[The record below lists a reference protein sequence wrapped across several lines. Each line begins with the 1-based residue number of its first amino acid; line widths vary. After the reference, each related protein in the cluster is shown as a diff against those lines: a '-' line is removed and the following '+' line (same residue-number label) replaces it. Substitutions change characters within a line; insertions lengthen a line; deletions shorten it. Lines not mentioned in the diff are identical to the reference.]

1 MNKDDSKK
9 LTFAEK
15 HPKLNMLLG
24 LFILVVML
32 FVAIWILKV
41 VFKFLGDG
49 IYKLI
54 NWISEVGSNLDAV
67 VIVALISGVISIS
80 GIVISS
86 IVAKSLE
93 YKRTRR
99 EYLAKKREQPYGEYI
114 DMIYK
119 IQQSSKPGKGYPKE
133 EMVEDILKFSKSI
146 TLWGSPKVVSN
157 WVRFREIAMKD
168 GNKGIENLL
177 ITEELMNDMRKD
189 LGLPRVKKG
198 NLLAFF
204 INDIKDA
211 MKKQQNK

>member
-1 MNKDDSKK
+1 MKKTESKN

-15 HPKLNMLLG
+15 HPKLNVLLG
-24 LFILVVML
+24 LFILIGLVYIA
-32 FVAIWILKV
+32 FWILKI
-41 VFKFLGDG
+41 VFKFLG
-49 IYKLI
+49 KELSELV
-54 NWISEVGSNLDAV
+54 NWISKIGSNLDAV

-86 IVAKSLE
+86 IIAKSLD

-99 EYLAKKREQPYGEYI
+99 EYLTQKREQPYGEYI

-119 IQQSSKPGKGYPKE
+119 IQQSSKPGKDYPQE
-133 EMVEDILKFSKSI
+133 EMVEDLLRFSKSI
-146 TLWGSPKVVSN
+146 TLWGSPRVVSN
-157 WVRFREIAMKD
+157 WVKFREIAMKD

-177 ITEELMNDMRKD
+177 ITEKLMNDMRKD
-189 LGLPRVKKG
+189 LGLPKVKKG

-211 MKKQQNK
+211 MKK